1 MAKQG
6 TAMLFVPLIILFI
19 RIPVVNTGDERP
31 AEREAVL
38 KELISLWRKGG
49 GWFAPGE
56 QPATVRTQDQKIQTA
71 VRNIVGSLKTLGLLP
86 AKSVNLPR
94 LGKSL
99 DTNRLS
105 GFLYNISMYLQGAS
119 AEWEDRPQSSD
130 RDQFWE
136 KLLYS
141 LLQPEGGGAF
151 GQWDDKIP
159 PRPSFSL
166 QDFFLSLRGSPHWD
180 GLLGLLQTILGIT
193 ERQPP
198 GSFRDFLSQNWKTVS
213 ALLETVL
220 QALVSGTYGQ
230 ASAGVQGFICVLQGR
245 SDCAFNTGWLR
256 QLMSFLET
264 RNWKPVVNFHSEG
277 VSREHH
283 GGPPSFGRLKPFSMI
298 PGALKEEDLLINQ
311 TEQDT
316 EDLGTMQNIFLQ
328 ALSRSTTGER
338 AGQAVEPNPALVQG
352 LDTIRRGLLHRL
364 GSSVYGNLRR
374 KVSRVTV
381 ALLDDVSS
389 LVGMPQGRGGQ
400 CSVGDL
406 RQLILWGI
414 RHNLTWNAQAL
425 GFNSQGPPSRPP
437 FMSCSSPGDEG
448 QASRPQPPARR
459 PKSLLPHMLMSE
471 DWDLR
476 EADYPASAEILE
488 AACNDSIPGLTGV
501 SNFTVFLYCNLFD
514 GPGDALDA
522 EMGPVGPDLHVTCSD
537 AAWYLSAAEEDF
549 LWVHVC
555 SEFFAQEF
563 NNTVCANVSFWL
575 QRAHKAARPKDY
587 HYINQSSIDEL
598 CVEISSDVPGGAGP
612 DASEDCLAQ
621 LGARSLKAED
631 FRRCFLPSNTALVTS
646 LCGNESAPFPQEG
659 GWVAGYCS
667 KVHNSSH
674 MHLSAEACRYN
685 TWAPEAFANLT
696 LLKQCGGR
704 EGLREHVCRNAT
716 LYLQLVATHPWL
728 FDFCTEPGAEPE
740 DAKCVLQQ
748 VFDMLPAPYDFDTS
762 QLCVNPAPFLL
773 EALYRLSQCEGAG
786 DERVGWLGTVGYVLR
801 VLDFVVGLSAGLEE
815 GENEVRQGLGQAILL
830 SSLLDNAS
838 FWATL
843 RPNASLSVL
852 QTVAVFLKKEQNPSV
867 KEDLLSC
874 FSPVLWDLIQKDD
887 NSSALKV
894 LLQEYLQM
902 PRESIR
908 TMLMS
913 AEKDAVKRFLSH
925 MHQSWNQLQVE
936 TAQASQK
943 EQQAMETMTSA
954 FIHKFPRVT
963 PDLFVDL
970 SQFIPF
976 MSVSDIMSFPAS
988 LMVNDS
994 VLMAIRDHS
1003 SGMKSQQKQAFVKR
1017 LLQSQVLGEVPSWP
1031 PYFLSSILPLLPHLP
1046 ICHFQ
1051 QLTSPQLSPLVE
1063 TLGNSSLD
1071 GIRGRH
1077 VLRTV
1082 FSEKMNLTSDDFLRL
1097 GVLGCYLNTEELHLL
1112 LSASPLSQPLW
1123 QRLALC
1129 VSDGLTSASGRL
1141 SHWLLQ
1147 ALRPL
1152 NGSALSSP
1160 ALRTLRGLLPHLGAS
1175 FLQEFPTPQV
1185 LDLLSQPGMPRY
1197 PPAQAFQILSS
1208 LTQHTN
1214 LSMDTL
1220 CRLKPLLPG
1229 LSPTALR
1236 DLTWPGP
1243 GEGPNCQCWRP
1254 LLADLQPAH
1263 RAMLY
1268 ATLQQALDQTTLNTS
1283 QQLRCV
1289 LPFIPLRKLASE
1301 IDGATVLRQLPLYK
1315 HLPWSPQQAQLLF
1328 KKILQA
1334 KNITQETAVTLGHIA
1349 GGMGCDWLRLWANE
1363 SDFSELV
1370 QFISELPGEMRPALR
1385 KCVTEEL
1392 QKRPETDMNVLS
1404 PSFSARLPVKM
1415 IEKLS
1420 NISLVAVLDYIQQN
1434 FDSFLRLPRHKQTAL
1449 AEQAL
1454 SVLGITQEE
1463 SISGAVLDLLGP
1475 LLPFLDRDLFGQVN
1489 REALR
1494 QRLEDLKGYCLP
1506 RDMLTEIA
1514 KVLTDRGLFGEP
1526 SSWTV
1531 GEVEEAGRLV
1541 FTLSPRQIASLPLDV
1556 LSTETVEQ
1564 VLEAERSWEDSEV
1577 GRGCRSLQEQREK
1590 RESLLRGIIKGRGRR
1605 RKEPTPSCAD
1615 IKGTFPSAWRAAQ
1628 LGRMG
1633 EGELGRCVEVLG
1645 RDGSLGPEQRRRL
1658 WSKLRRSYGPVKAL
1672 RPAQILEL
1680 GCIVTEMNEQELQE
1694 ANLTDLGTVAHL
1706 GTLTGWSP
1714 KKMRAATLGFLRRGR
1729 RKVED
1734 LGETELASL
1743 GNLLCGL
1750 TASEITRLDPH
1761 NLSLAVLF
1769 LRELALPCVEQQME
1783 ALTSQLSSPL
1793 AFGPIST
1800 WGSEVFTEIGTLA
1813 VGLPDMVLS
1822 ALVREQIEGLTPEAI
1837 TLIPSSKLA
1846 VVFSATQLSWLSP
1859 EQASAVTQDQWTE
1872 LGSEQRQS
1880 LVHALYEGEVV
1891 HEHRGR
1897 NWATPAWSVHRLSV
1911 CILHLCCLLCHL
1923 L

>member
-1 MAKQG
+1 MAKLG
-6 TAMLFVPLIILFI
+6 KAMLLVPLIILFL
-19 RIPVVNTGDERP
+19 RIPAVNAGDERTV
-31 AEREAVL
+31 EREAVL
-38 KELISLWRKGG
+38 KELISLWRKSG
-49 GWFAPGE
+49 GWYPPRE
-56 QPATVRTQDQKIQTA
+56 QPAIVRTQDRKIQTA
-71 VRNIVGSLKTLGLLP
+71 VRNIVGGLKTLGLLP
-86 AKSVNLPR
+86 AKSISLPR

-99 DTNRLS
+99 DSNRLS

-119 AEWEDRPQSSD
+119 AEWEDRPQFSD

-141 LLQPEGGGAF
+141 LLQPEGGSTL
-151 GQWDDKIP
+151 GQWDGKIP

-180 GLLGLLQTILGIT
+180 GLLGLVQTILSIS

-198 GSFRDFLSQNWKTVS
+198 RSFRDFLSQNWKTVS

-220 QALVSGTYGQ
+220 QALISGTYGQ
-230 ASAGVQGFICVLQGR
+230 ASAGVQGFICVLKGR

-264 RNWKPVVNFHSEG
+264 QNWKPVVNFHSAG
-277 VSREHH
+277 VNRDQQ
-283 GGPPSFGRLKPFSMI
+283 GGSPSFGRLKPFSML
-298 PGALKEEDLLINQ
+298 PGALKEENLLTNQ
-311 TEQDT
+311 TQHDT
-316 EDLGTMQNIFLQ
+316 EDLDTMQSFLLQ

-338 AGQAVEPNPALVQG
+338 VGQAAEPNPALVQG
-352 LDTIRRGLLHRL
+352 LDTLRRGLLHRL

-389 LVGMPQGRGGQ
+389 LVDKPQGGHQGK

-437 FMSCSSPGDEG
+437 FMSCSSSGDEG
-448 QASRPQPPARR
+448 RASRPRPPARK
-459 PKSLLPHMLMSE
+459 PKSLLPHVLIGE
-471 DWDLR
+471 DGDQT
-476 EADYPASAEILE
+476 EAGYPASAEILE

-514 GPGDALDA
+514 GHGGALDS
-522 EMGPVGPDLHVTCSD
+522 ELVHVGPDLHATCSD
-537 AAWYLSAAEEDF
+537 AAWYLSAAEKDF

-563 NNTVCANVSFWL
+563 NNTVCANSSFWL
-575 QRAHKAARPKDY
+575 QQAHKAARQKDY
-587 HYINQSSIDEL
+587 HYINQSSIDDL
-598 CVEISSDVPGGAGP
+598 CVQISSEAPGGTGP

-621 LGARSLKAED
+621 LGTRSLSAQG
-631 FRRCFLPSNTALVTS
+631 FRRCFLPSNTVLITS
-646 LCGNESAPFPQEG
+646 LCGNESAPLPQEG
-659 GWVAGYCS
+659 SWVAEYCS
-667 KVHNSSH
+667 KVLHNSSH
-674 MHLSAEACRYN
+674 VHLSAEACNYN
-685 TWAPEAFANLT
+685 NWTPESFTNST
-696 LLKQCGGR
+696 LLKFCGGR
-704 EGLREHVCRNAT
+704 EGLQNRICRNVT
-716 LYLQLVATHPWL
+716 LYLQLVVTHHWL
-728 FDFCTEPGAEPE
+728 LDFCTDLGSKP
-740 DAKCVLQQ
+740 DDTKCFLQR

-773 EALYRLSQCEGAG
+773 EALYRLSQCEGAV
-786 DERVGWLGTVGYVLR
+786 DERVGWLGTVSYVLR

-815 GENEVRQGLGQAILL
+815 GESEVRQGLGQAILL
-830 SSLLDNAS
+830 SSLLDNTS

-852 QTVAVFLKKEQNPSV
+852 QTVAVFLKKEQNPSL

-925 MHQSWNQLQVE
+925 MHQSWDQLQVDS
-936 TAQASQK
+936 TQASQK

-963 PDLFVDL
+963 PDLFIDL

-1017 LLQSQVLGEVPSWP
+1017 LLQSHVLGEVPSWP

-1046 ICHFQ
+1046 VYHFQ
-1051 QLTSPQLSPLVE
+1051 QLTSQQLSPLVE
-1063 TLGNSSLD
+1063 ALGNSSLD

-1077 VLRTV
+1077 VLRAV
-1082 FSEKMNLTSDDFLRL
+1082 FSKKNLTSDDFLRL
-1097 GVLGCYLNTEELHLL
+1097 GVLGCYLNPEDLHLL
-1112 LSASPLSQPLW
+1112 LLTSPLSQPLW

-1129 VSDGLTSASGRL
+1129 VSEGLISPSGRL

-1147 ALRPL
+1147 ALKPL
-1152 NGSALSSP
+1152 NASALSSP
-1160 ALRTLRGLLPHLGAS
+1160 ALTSLRGLLPLLGAS
-1175 FLQEFPTPQV
+1175 FLEPFPSPQV

-1220 CRLKPLLPG
+1220 CKLKPLLPG
-1229 LSPTALR
+1229 LSLIALR
-1236 DLTWPGP
+1236 TLTWPEP
-1243 GEGPNCQCWRP
+1243 GEASLCQCWRP
-1254 LLADLQPAH
+1254 MLVDLQPAH

-1268 ATLQQALDQTTLNTS
+1268 ATLQQALDHTLSNS
-1283 QQLRCV
+1283 SLQLRCV
-1289 LPFIPLRKLASE
+1289 LPFIPLRRLASE
-1301 IDGATVLRQLPLYK
+1301 IDGATVLRDLPLYK

-1334 KNITQETAVTLGHIA
+1334 ENITKETAATLGNIA
-1349 GGMGCDWLRLWANE
+1349 GGMSCDWLRLWANE
-1363 SDFSELV
+1363 SHFSELV
-1370 QFISELPGEMRPALR
+1370 QFISELPGEIRPALR

-1392 QKRPETDMNVLS
+1392 LRRPETDMNVLS

-1415 IEKLS
+1415 IENLS

-1434 FDSFLRLPRHKQTAL
+1434 FDSFLRLPRHKQTVL

-1454 SVLGITQEE
+1454 SVLGVALED
-1463 SISGAVLDLLGP
+1463 SISGAALDLLGP
-1475 LLPFLDRDLFGQVN
+1475 LLPFLDRDTFGRVN

-1494 QRLEDLKGYCLP
+1494 LRLEDLKGYCLP
-1506 RDMLTEIA
+1506 QDVLTEVA

-1531 GEVEEAGRLV
+1531 GEVEHAGRLV
-1541 FTLSPRQIASLPLDV
+1541 FALSPRQITSLPLGV

-1577 GRGCRSLQEQREK
+1577 GGACGSPQEHRDK
-1590 RESLLRGIIKGRGRR
+1590 RESLLQGIVKGKGGRR
-1605 RKEPTPSCAD
+1605 KGPTPSCAD
-1615 IKGTFPSAWRAAQ
+1615 IKGTYPSAWRAAQ

-1633 EGELGRCVEVLG
+1633 EAELGRCVEALG
-1645 RDGSLGPEQRRRL
+1645 RDSSLGPEQRRTL
-1658 WSKLRRSYGPVKAL
+1658 WTKLRRSYGPVKAM
-1672 RPAQILEL
+1672 RPDQLLEL
-1680 GCIVTEMNEQELQE
+1680 GCIVTEMNERELQE
-1694 ANLTDLGTVAHL
+1694 TNLTDLGTVAHL
-1706 GTLTGWSP
+1706 GSLTGWSP
-1714 KKMRAATLGFLRRGR
+1714 KKMRAAVLSFLRRGR
-1729 RKVED
+1729 RKVGE
-1734 LGETELASL
+1734 LGVAELASL

-1750 TASEITRLDPH
+1750 TSYEIKRLDPY

-1769 LRELALPCVEQQME
+1769 LRELALPCTEQQTE
-1783 ALTSQLSSPL
+1783 ALTYQLSSPL
-1793 AFGPIST
+1793 GFGPISN

-1822 ALVREQIEGLTPEAI
+1822 ALVREQIEGLTPAAI
-1837 TLIPSSKLA
+1837 TLIPPSKLA
-1846 VVFSATQLSWLSP
+1846 VVFSESQLSWLSQ
-1859 EQASAVTQDQWTE
+1859 EQASAVTRDQWAE
-1872 LGSEQRQS
+1872 LGSEQRQA
-1880 LVHALYEGEVV
+1880 LVHALYEGVIQEY
-1891 HEHRGR
+1891 RGR
-1897 NWATPAWSVHRLSV
+1897 NWATPAWSIDSLSV